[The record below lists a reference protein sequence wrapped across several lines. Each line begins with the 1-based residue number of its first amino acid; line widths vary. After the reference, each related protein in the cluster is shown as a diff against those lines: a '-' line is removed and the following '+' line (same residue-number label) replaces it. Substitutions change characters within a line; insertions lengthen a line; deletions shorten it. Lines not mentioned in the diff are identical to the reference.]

1 MKKTKLNKEELEFIF
16 SKETIDEFTKSNIKG
31 GEDVNATLALCYPNP
46 KPTPQDQ
53 TCQIPKPLAITNNC
67 TL

>member
-1 MKKTKLNKEELEFIF
+1 MKKTKLNKEELESIF
-16 SKETIDEFTKSNIKG
+16 SKETINEFAKSNIKG
-31 GEDVNATLALCYPNP
+31 GEDVNATQWLCYPDP